1 MLRITDPRASRPSS
15 ATSSSS
21 RPGRQP
27 APAARRAA
35 DDHGAP
41 HPRLA
46 TILAT
51 GRPRV
56 RRGRFSLRISFAATA
71 PSGTATIEVFRG
83 KKKIGSARTRV
94 RRGGSKRV
102 SVKLTKTGRRLLR
115 TSSSRR
121 LRVRIRVRVG
131 RRVLRTK
138 QLTIR
143 R

>member
-1 MLRITDPRASRPSS
+1 M
-15 ATSSSS
+15 
-21 RPGRQP
+21 
-27 APAARRAA
+27 
-35 DDHGAP
+35 
-41 HPRLA
+41 
-46 TILAT
+46 
-51 GRPRV
+51 
-56 RRGRFSLRISFAATA
+56 RRGRFNLRIRFAATA

-115 TSSSRR
+115 KSSSKR
-121 LRVRIRVRVG
+121 LRVKVRVRVG